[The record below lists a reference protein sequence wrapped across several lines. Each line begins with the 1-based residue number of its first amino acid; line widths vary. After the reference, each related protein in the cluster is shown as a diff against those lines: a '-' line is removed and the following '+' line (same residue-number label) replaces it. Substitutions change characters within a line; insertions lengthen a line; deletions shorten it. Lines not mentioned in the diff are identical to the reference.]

1 MSENTQAESIEQTVE
16 AQAEAAAAVGLN
28 IGDLAGLRQIIAVA
42 AQRGAFRAEEMEVIG
57 RVYNKLN
64 AFLNSLAPATAEE
77 TGEDAVNENT
87 TSDETP
93 SEE

>member
-1 MSENTQAESIEQTVE
+1 MSEETNNVE
-16 AQAEAAAAVGLN
+16 TTEEAAEAAAAGLN

-42 AQRGAFRAEEMEVIG
+42 AQRGAFRAEEMEIIG

-64 AFLNSLAPATAEE
+64 GFLNSLAPADGDTEASETTEEE
-77 TGEDAVNENT
+77 TT
-87 TSDETP
+87 

>member
-1 MSENTQAESIEQTVE
+1 MSEENTTESVE
-16 AQAEAAAAVGLN
+16 EAVGLN

-42 AQRGAFRAEEMEVIG
+42 AQRGAFKAEEMEVVG

-64 AFLNSLAPATAEE
+64 TFLNGLAPAETAEE
-77 TGEDAVNENT
+77 TTE
-87 TSDETP
+87 DETS